1 MPASGVGPP
10 CNFILEQTNNQ
21 LIRLISASIHKY
33 MFTFRCIF
41 IHLLTFGCLIGSG
54 AQAQLSVANGERVSI
69 TSAGELVL
77 LEDLTN
83 NGTIDDLTLGGTSAQ
98 SISGTGTIVNL
109 KLSKSAIGNI
119 ATITGGMQSLI
130 GTLDLTAG
138 TLAAGG
144 YLTLKS
150 SLAGTARVATHTT
163 AGAVTGDV
171 VVERFINVHNRK
183 KQWRM
188 LGFPYSGEL
197 TINNIQGMGKTF
209 TASTN
214 SIMYFQE
221 SDDNGAYGSSGAR
234 NQGYKTYT
242 AGTDKIAAG
251 AGVMA
256 WLYPPSGTPGTS
268 SDLMSDSLN
277 ISSFGNLRESGA
289 DVTYNLSFT
298 SSLPLNKRG
307 WNLVSNP
314 FASSI
319 SWNSL
324 TRTNIN
330 EVIYRWDPQAINW
343 TTYNGSTG
351 TNGATD
357 GIIESGAAFFILAS
371 TTSPVLTIP
380 QSAKVSGN
388 SGYVHFSRSP
398 FRLDIP
404 GQRVPSSLPLSGV
417 RIKASGPGN
426 PIPSEAYL
434 DISRPDATSGFDAA
448 YDAVS
453 MGRSSGADVAIKGS
467 SERIHAMQFDQP
479 IAQRGKEKRYY
490 PLVVT
495 GASTG
500 ASSLTLRT
508 EGNWNPLN
516 SVSLIDHQEGK
527 TLLMRGNELRY
538 DFQLESL
545 KTEGRFTLAINHV
558 KLDASGQSP
567 VFDVKLLGN
576 PVTGDRLQLLVTH
589 PSAAA
594 REWRVMSSDGRVI
607 GRGNFPQDAGIQH
620 GITVP
625 AMRSTGN
632 YLLQVE
638 MDNGELKSVPFIRK

>member
-1 MPASGVGPP
+1 MNIPYKHTLFFLALGGFCCLGTQAQFSVASGETIKV
-10 CNFILEQTNNQ
+10 T
-21 LIRLISASIHKY
+21 
-33 MFTFRCIF
+33 T
-41 IHLLTFGCLIGSG
+41 TD
-54 AQAQLSVANGERVSI
+54 
-69 TSAGELVL
+69 ELVV
-77 LEDLTN
+77 LENLVN
-83 NGTIDDLTLGGTSAQ
+83 NGTIDNLTLGGITAQ
-98 SISGTGTIVNL
+98 SISGTGSIVNL
-109 KLSKSAIGNI
+109 KVSKTALSNK
-119 ATITGGMQSLI
+119 ATITGGMQSII

-138 TLAAGG
+138 ELGADGF
-144 YLTLKS
+144 LTLKS
-150 SLAGTARVATHTT
+150 SSAGTARVLTHTT

-171 VVERFINVHNRK
+171 VVERYINVHNRK

-188 LGFPYSGEL
+188 LGFPYSGPL

-221 SDDNGAYGSSGAR
+221 SDDNGTYGSSGAR

-242 AGTDKIAAG
+242 SVNDQITAG

-256 WLYPPSGTPGTS
+256 WLYPPSSTPGTS
-268 SDLMSDSLN
+268 SDLMIDSLN

-319 SWNSL
+319 NWNFL
-324 TRTNIN
+324 TRTNIS

-343 TTYNGSTG
+343 TTYNGANAIG

-479 IAQRGKEKRYY
+479 IAQPGKEKRYY
-490 PLVVT
+490 PLIVT

-508 EGNWNPLN
+508 EGNWNAFN

-527 TLLMRGNELRY
+527 TVLMRGRELRY
-538 DFQLESL
+538 DFQLGSL
-545 KTEGRFTLAINHV
+545 KSEGRFSLAINHV
-558 KLDASGQSP
+558 KLDADGQVP
-567 VFDVKLLGN
+567 VFDVRLLGN
-576 PVTGDRLQLLVTH
+576 PVAGDRLDMIVAH
-589 PSAAA
+589 PTAQASRWTVLNAAGQQVA
-594 REWRVMSSDGRVI
+594 AGR
-607 GRGNFPQDAGIQH
+607 FAPDAGVQH
-620 GITVP
+620 RVTVP
-625 AMRSTGN
+625 GMRLPGT
-632 YLLQVE
+632 YLLKVQ
-638 MDNGELKSVPFIRK
+638 MDNGEEKVVPFIHK